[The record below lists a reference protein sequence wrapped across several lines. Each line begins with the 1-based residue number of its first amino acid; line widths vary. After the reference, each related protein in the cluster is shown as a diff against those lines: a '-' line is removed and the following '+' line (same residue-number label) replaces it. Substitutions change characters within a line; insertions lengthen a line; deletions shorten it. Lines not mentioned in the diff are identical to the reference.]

1 MLLMDEPTVGLDVRS
16 AMQIRALVKQLKKE
30 GKTILL
36 TTHYMLEAEELCDR
50 IALINEGKIVAFGT
64 SKELKK
70 IAGKLDATLEQV
82 FLKLTKTELG
92 EDDEE

>member
-1 MLLMDEPTVGLDVRS
+1 MDEPTVGLDVKS
-16 AMQIRALVKQLKKE
+16 AIQIRQLVKKLKKE

-50 IALINEGKIVAFGT
+50 IALINGGKIVALGT

-70 IAGKLDATLEQV
+70 IAGMPDATLEKV